1 MTDLRLDPVTHDLAF
16 SDGDL
21 EVTGR
26 RGNEASEQ
34 EEIVQR
40 LKVLLLT
47 TLAEW
52 SFDTDAGVNY
62 FGIVF
67 ADDADDDAIRS
78 HLVAV
83 VSGGF
88 RINRVIEMTL
98 TRLPDRRLSVVGK
111 VNTDLGTLPFDVET
125 P

>member
-1 MTDLRLDPVTHDLAF
+1 MTDLRLDPLTHDLAF
-16 SDGDL
+16 ADGDL
-21 EVTGR
+21 QVTGI
-26 RGNEASEQ
+26 RGNLDSEK

-40 LKVLLLT
+40 LEHRLLT
-47 TLAEW
+47 TLGEW

-83 VSGGF
+83 ASSGF
-88 RINRVIEMTL
+88 RINRVIEMIL
-98 TRLPDRRLSVVGK
+98 TRLPDRKLSAVGK
-111 VNTDLGTLPFDVET
+111 VDTDLGTLRFDVET
-125 P
+125 L